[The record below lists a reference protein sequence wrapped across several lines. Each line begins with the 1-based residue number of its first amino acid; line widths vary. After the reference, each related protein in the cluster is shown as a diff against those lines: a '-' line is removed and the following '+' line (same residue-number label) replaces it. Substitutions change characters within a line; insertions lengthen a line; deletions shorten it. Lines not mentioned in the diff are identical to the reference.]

1 MTADLTDLRYLY
13 SCGEYVTETE
23 RKTAEFLNTL
33 TEDEAEFLHLRL
45 AKGPWKEFVRERHL
59 LPSMLADSINEKLM
73 DMIGDVVIEFDG
85 ENPVLVEDYEEELEG
100 LFSGGL

>member
-1 MTADLTDLRYLY
+1 MG
-13 SCGEYVTETE
+13 SVSG
-23 RKTAEFLNTL
+23 L
-33 TEDEAEFLHLRL
+33 TEDEAEFLHLL
-45 AKGPWKEFVRERHL
+45 LSKGSWKEFVRERHL

-85 ENPVLVEDYEEELEG
+85 EDPVLVEDYEEELEG

>member
-1 MTADLTDLRYLY
+1 MLLTD
-13 SCGEYVTETE
+13 
-23 RKTAEFLNTL
+23 
-33 TEDEAEFLHLRL
+33 
-45 AKGPWKEFVRERHL
+45 GPWKEFVRERHL

-85 ENPVLVEDYEEELEG
+85 EDPVLVEDYEEELEG